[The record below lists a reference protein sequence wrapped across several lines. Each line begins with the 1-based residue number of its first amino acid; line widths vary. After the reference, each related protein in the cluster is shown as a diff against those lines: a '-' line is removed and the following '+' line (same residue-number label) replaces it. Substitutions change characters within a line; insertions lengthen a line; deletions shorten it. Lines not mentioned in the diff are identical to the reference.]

1 MNPALEQH
9 PLMHGLN
16 DAERTRLLDCAEPH
30 HYAVGTPV
38 LRQGQAANRLVL
50 ITAGRVEV
58 RLSGAGARVTS
69 LETLGPGETLGWSWY
84 VPPGRWQFDS
94 WALEATDTLEFEAG
108 CLRSAMSQEHAITEA
123 VLGELVHTLAHRLTA
138 ARLRLL
144 DLYAN
149 PGS

>member
-9 PLMHGLN
+9 RVMQGLN
-16 DAERTRLLDCAEPH
+16 DAERARLLACAEPRQ
-30 HYAVGTPV
+30 YATGTAL
-38 LRQGQAANRLVL
+38 LRQGQAADRLVL

-84 VPPGRWQFDS
+84 VPPSRWQFDG
-94 WALEATDTLEFEAG
+94 WALEPTDTLEFDTT
-108 CLRSAMSQEHAITEA
+108 CLRAAMNQEHAITEA